1 MRHATWNEDQIGD
14 RRQQAF
20 AAHFP
25 CGNNLGDTARAMSQ
39 ENVEVVRRWTE
50 AYNRRDIEGLLELS
64 DPDIEFRSIFAGIES
79 GGAFRGSTGVYEY
92 FKAIE
97 DAYESFQVL
106 PDEYLDAGAGVVIL
120 SQAVWTGRKSG
131 ASDATRIAV
140 VVWLRKAKAMRVET
154 FTDRTEAL
162 EAAGLSE

>member
-1 MRHATWNEDQIGD
+1 
-14 RRQQAF
+14 
-20 AAHFP
+20 
-25 CGNNLGDTARAMSQ
+25 MS
-39 ENVEVVRRWTE
+39 EVSVKVVRRWIE

-92 FKAIE
+92 FEAIE
-97 DAYESFQVL
+97 DAYESFQTL

-120 SQAVWTGRKSG
+120 SQAVWTGRGSG
-131 ASDATRIAV
+131 ASGTTRIAV
-140 VVWLRKAKAMRVET
+140 VVWLRKTKVMRVET

>member
-1 MRHATWNEDQIGD
+1 
-14 RRQQAF
+14 
-20 AAHFP
+20 
-25 CGNNLGDTARAMSQ
+25 MSQ
-39 ENVEVVRRWTE
+39 ENVEVVRGWIG

-79 GGAFRGSTGVYEY
+79 GGAFRGTSGVYEY

-106 PDEYLDAGAGVVIL
+106 PDEFRDAGAGVML
-120 SQAVWTGRKSG
+120 LAQAVWTGRGSG
-131 ASDATRIAV
+131 ASDTTPIAV
-140 VVWLRKAKAMRVET
+140 ATWLRKAKVMRVET
-154 FTDRTEAL
+154 FTDRAEAL